1 MADMRFIFFL
11 VLVTAM
17 PEYTWAQTCL
27 SQDLLNAHLHENA
40 IVAGDR
46 TRIEAF
52 TRNWIEDHQHSPGAP
67 RELAIIP
74 VVVHVVWR
82 TAAENISDEQ
92 IFSQIQALN
101 RDFRKMNTDS
111 ENVTYPP
118 FQAVRADAEIEF
130 QLAAVDPF
138 GNATTGITRTQTSIP
153 EIGIVRIGGKRAI
166 CYEEFGGHDVWC
178 SNHYLNIWI
187 GAFPSGIAGE
197 ASFPGQDIPE
207 EDGVRIAPHRFGV
220 VGTAINAPYHLGRTA
235 THEIGHYFN
244 LYHVW
249 GNSGNS
255 NPDCIFD
262 DEVADTPKQ
271 AGNYLNQC
279 PSFSVLNSSCIANIP
294 DMFCNYMNYT
304 NDACMVMFTQGQKMR
319 MRAALDGPR
328 SGLVSQSGACL
339 PVSNPFEPTPD
350 VAVALHPNPANQFV
364 VLEGLSTG
372 YDVRCFGAN
381 GTLWPV
387 YQEFGSKIQVGHLP
401 PGAYLLQIKNERNMI
416 TKMLIIAR
424 L

>member
-1 MADMRFIFFL
+1 MRFIFFL
-11 VLVTAM
+11 VMVTAM
-17 PEYTWAQTCL
+17 PEYIRAQTCL
-27 SQDLLNAHLHENA
+27 SQDLLNAHVHQNA
-40 IVAGDR
+40 VVAGDR
-46 TRIEAF
+46 ARIEAF
-52 TRNWIEDHQHSPGAP
+52 TQNWIENQQHNPGEP

-92 IFSQIQALN
+92 IMSQIQVLN
-101 RDFRKMNTDS
+101 SDFRKMNADS
-111 ENVTYPP
+111 ENVIYPP
-118 FQAVRADAEIEF
+118 FRAVRADAEIEF
-130 QLAAVDPF
+130 QLATVDPL
-138 GNATTGITRTQTSIP
+138 GNPATGITRTQTSLP
-153 EIGIVRIGGKRAI
+153 EIGILRVSGKRAI

-220 VGTAINAPYHLGRTA
+220 IGTAINAPYHLGRTA

-244 LYHVW
+244 LYHAW

-279 PSFSVLNSSCIANIP
+279 PSFSGLQSSCIANTP

-304 NDACMVMFTQGQKMR
+304 DDACMVMFTQGQKLR
-319 MRAALDGPR
+319 MRASLDGPR
-328 SGLVSQSGACL
+328 SGLVYQSGACL
-339 PVSNPFEPTPD
+339 PVSNQFEPPSQ
-350 VAVALHPNPANQFV
+350 VSVVLQPNPANQFV
-364 VLEGLSTG
+364 VIEGLSAG
-372 YDVRCFGAN
+372 YEVRCFGIN

-387 YQEFGSKIQVGHLP
+387 YQELENKIRVGHLL
-401 PGAYLLQIKNERNMI
+401 PGVYILQIKNERNMI